1 MKTKTKFKL
10 FLKNRKIN
18 KKRLL
23 KIVSIITLFAFL
35 NCLTGCS
42 FYFKAVTEKD
52 FSSNRITQ
60 LDNDGKYF
68 ILHSN
73 DNAWHFYDLQIKKDT
88 ITGKL
93 DAMLSYHVKYLTPK
107 SKGVKR
113 YIKYEEPDVIKEVH
127 IYTSDTTFKDKGT
140 DTIYIPITSIQ
151 KIIIYDPAKGATT
164 LSWVLPPAIIVTSF
178 IVAIVVYI
186 FEEGIMGEFE
196 TGW

>member
-10 FLKNRKIN
+10 FLKNRKFN

-52 FSSNRITQ
+52 FSSNRVTQ
-60 LDNDGKYF
+60 LDDDGKYF
-68 ILHSN
+68 ILHSK
-73 DNAWHFYDLQIKKDT
+73 DNAWHFYDLQINGDT
-88 ITGKL
+88 INGKL
-93 DAMLSYHVKYLTPK
+93 DAMLYYHAKYLTPK

-113 YIKYEEPDVIKEVH
+113 YIKKEEPEVIKEVH
-127 IYTSDTTFKDKGT
+127 IYTSDTTFGYF
-140 DTIYIPITSIQ
+140 DTNVSIPMVSIQ

-164 LSWVLPPAIIVTSF
+164 LSWVLPPVIIVTSF
-178 IVAIVVYI
+178 IVAILVNI
-186 FEEGIMGEFE
+186 FEDGIMGDGYLG
-196 TGW
+196 GW